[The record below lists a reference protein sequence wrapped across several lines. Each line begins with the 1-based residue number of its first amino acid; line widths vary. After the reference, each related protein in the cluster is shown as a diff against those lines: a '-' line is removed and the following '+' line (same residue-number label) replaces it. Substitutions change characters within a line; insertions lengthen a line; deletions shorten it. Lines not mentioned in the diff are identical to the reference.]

1 MSKIKISEEILKKTK
16 DCSKDFS
23 CLPSGG
29 KDICKIE
36 DSIGGAHFI
45 ECKDSD
51 FCNYKHPFGKL
62 CLCECPARKEIYNE
76 YSI

>member
-1 MSKIKISEEILKKTK
+1 KISEEILKETK
-16 DCSKDFS
+16 DCSNGFS

-29 KDICKIE
+29 KDVCKIE

-45 ECKDSD
+45 ECKNHHG
-51 FCNYKHPFGKL
+51 FCNYKQPFGKL
-62 CLCECPARKEIYNE
+62 CLCECPTRKEIYNE